1 MDRIT
6 QAQIKAAET
15 AHTAWLNGAEVK
27 GFSPEEN
34 RRFQQA
40 ADAGKLK
47 WTIESGVLIPIT
59 ESDGEFYSDAAFN
72 TPREAEHFTEGY
84 GNEPGRSTPG
94 KIAGG
99 IFAPISQHQFDD
111 RVRQQTRRPEVDVA
125 QDVARGAKFALPII
139 TQFTRKNPASAALA
153 AGTEAA
159 AIGLGNRGVSELRD
173 EGYYGETLPNIA
185 VSSAAVGASA
195 AGNKY
200 YSEDVVKNRQLAKHI
215 EKQLGW
221 PTRRYPWQSSPLEP
235 ELLPEVVEQVKSGQP
250 YTFYDWRMAPLNRVY
265 NELGSKA
272 LPMRM
277 DRIPLVMEPSKEI
290 DPSTKTYKTGAK
302 PTSKSKGTPNWNA
315 RQWDAVCRRFIADAG
330 LPVNT
335 DPNEVRAFL
344 EEAYFRPESKYGRLF
359 YAKGGVPE
367 GFTTEEWAALRR
379 TDKNPVVHQ
388 LLGDKGRV
396 IDPTAD
402 KMRADAMTEV
412 TNRYQGRMSNKRGS
426 VSIVTPQDYE
436 TMGTID
442 LKLPY
447 FKQGKDV
454 FRLPL
459 RPLIRGGATVAPF
472 AVQAVTPYVL
482 KKFTGDSD
490 E

>member
-94 KIAGG
+94 KFIGST
-99 IFAPISQHQFDD
+99 FAPISQHQFDD
-111 RVRQQTRRPEVDVA
+111 RVRQQTRSPGTDVA
-125 QDVARGAKFALPII
+125 QDVARGAKFALPIL

-185 VSSAAVGASA
+185 ASSAAIGASA

-200 YSEDVVKNRQLAKHI
+200 YSEEAVKNRQLGRHV
-215 EKQLGW
+215 ESQLGYGQRK
-221 PTRRYPWQSSPLEP
+221 PFQSSPLEA
-235 ELLPEVVEQVKSGQP
+235 ELLPEIRQTLEGGNP
-250 YTFYDWRMAPLNRVY
+250 YTFGDWRNAPLDRFYEKV
-265 NELGSKA
+265 GTRA
-272 LPMRM
+272 LPMYM

-290 DPSTKTYKTGAK
+290 DPSTKTYKTGVK
-302 PTSKSKGTPNWNA
+302 PTSKSKGTPKWNA

-330 LPVNT
+330 LPANT

-367 GFTTEEWAALRR
+367 GFTTEEWAALRK
-379 TDKNPVVHQ
+379 TDNSPVAKE
-388 LLGDKGRV
+388 LL
-396 IDPTAD
+396 AD
-402 KMRADAMTEV
+402 KAHVQDKALDTE
-412 TNRYQGRMSNKRGS
+412 RDKALKERRGRFDRMSTKSNKA
-426 VSIVTPQDYE
+426 SIVTPQQYE

-442 LKLPY
+442 FKLPF
-447 FKQGKDV
+447 FKQGKDA

-472 AVQAVTPYVL
+472 AVQAMTPYVL